1 MASAR
6 RRSLIQAGL
15 DKYDLYKLQSE
26 PCFEPK
32 RSTYRST
39 RCSIVPSPSR
49 GMRVSRMSSIPLSS
63 KNFLTACPIILANLL
78 EVPVGSPITLLV
90 NASYVPGRECLRIH
104 NLSWEPT
111 MHANNDNPLNILPP
125 IIRILPTQTN
135 SSR

>member
-32 RSTYRST
+32 KSTYRST

-78 EVPVGSPITLLV
+78 EVPVGSPITLIV
-90 NASYVPGRECLRIH
+90 NTNTEPDRKHLRIH
-104 NLSWEPT
+104 NFSWEPT
-111 MHANNDNPLNILPP
+111 MYANNDNPLDVLPP
-125 IIRILPTQTN
+125 IIRILPTQAN